1 MRTMSSLERFRPGSL
16 DQVKGQDEI
25 VVAMKR
31 LVSSGKSAG
40 FFPHLL
46 FHGPPGTGK
55 TTMALAVMAEVLGDR
70 LAENSM
76 ELNAS
81 DERGIKVVQQKI
93 RPWVGMMPRDAPFK
107 ILLLEEADQMTDD
120 AQAALRRIME
130 QSEHTR
136 LIFTCNHPA
145 AIIPAIRSR
154 CASYAFR
161 QLKDADIVEIVNVV
175 ARAEKVDVEREKL
188 ASIVSHC
195 NGDARRAIHMLL
207 GDSEG
212 DTWLALDKAIG
223 ALFLPGRP
231 AGQRIEE
238 FVSFLRNSGTSAWE
252 TVLENI
258 GNYVLRAT
266 NLSESKKTD
275 ILIELGTTAYRCN
288 LVQVPLL
295 QIRAFLYAVV
305 V

>member
-1 MRTMSSLERFRPGSL
+1 MSVSLERFRPRSL
-16 DQVKGQDEI
+16 DDVKGQGET
-25 VVAMKR
+25 VAAMKK
-31 LVSSGKSAG
+31 LVASGKNLG

-55 TTMALAVMAEVLGDR
+55 TTMALAVMNALLGER

-76 ELNAS
+76 EMNAS

-93 RPWVGMMPRDAPFK
+93 RPWVGMMPRNAPFK

-130 QSEHTR
+130 QSEQTR
-136 LIFTCNHPA
+136 LILTCNHPA

-154 CASYAFR
+154 CANYAFK
-161 QLKDADIVEIVNVV
+161 QLSDADVSDI
-175 ARAEKVDVEREKL
+175 ARLTAAKEKVDVPSEKIE
-188 ASIVSHC
+188 SIVAHC

-212 DTWLALDKAIG
+212 DDWLALDKAIE
-223 ALFLPGRP
+223 ALFSPGRP
-231 AGQRIEE
+231 VDARVEE
-238 FVSFLRNSGTSAWE
+238 FVSFLKNSGMTAWE
-252 TVLENI
+252 SVLENI
-258 GNYVLRAT
+258 GTYVVH
-266 NLSESKKTD
+266 SKKISDNKKAD
-275 ILIELGTTAYRCN
+275 ILIEIGTTAYRCN

-305 V
+305 S